1 MSTTESQNKSD
12 ASKSGGDNK
21 ENESESCVPT
31 KKSSGGNKAWKI
43 GDFDVGKALGK
54 GRFGHVYCARETK
67 SGYVVGK
74 STFFSSE
81 KVDFHFSAEN
91 YVQKSDQG
99 RKSATSSAKGSR
111 DPVSYQT
118 QEHLPTLWVLSRRPT
133 CLHNS

>member
-1 MSTTESQNKSD
+1 MSTTEKIEQVS
-12 ASKSGGDNK
+12 GDNK
-21 ENESESCVPT
+21 ENEIDSCIPT
-31 KKSSGGNKAWKI
+31 KKSSGANKAWKI
-43 GDFDVGKALGK
+43 SDFDMGKALGK

-74 STFFSSE
+74 LNQIFFA
-81 KVDFHFSAEN
+81 KIDVFRLSAEN

-99 RKSATSSAKGSR
+99 RKSATSSPKRSR
-111 DPVSYQT
+111 NSVSYQT